1 MQLAVVVA
9 TKHQKIFQAGFP
21 AIGPVL
27 YMVRIHISCFTTPWE
42 AACSV
47 TLLQGAANRGRNG
60 AAAPPHVEHLAVF
73 VLQDGDE
80 AGIAAQA
87 PGCRW

>member
-9 TKHQKIFQAGFP
+9 KKHQNIFQAGFT

-27 YMVRIHISCFTTPWE
+27 HMVEIGVTRFTATRI

-47 TLLQGAANRGRNG
+47 ALFQGAANRGWNSA
-60 AAAPPHVEHLAVF
+60 AAAPHVERPAAFVF
-73 VLQDGDE
+73 QDGDE

-87 PGCRW
+87 SGGCR